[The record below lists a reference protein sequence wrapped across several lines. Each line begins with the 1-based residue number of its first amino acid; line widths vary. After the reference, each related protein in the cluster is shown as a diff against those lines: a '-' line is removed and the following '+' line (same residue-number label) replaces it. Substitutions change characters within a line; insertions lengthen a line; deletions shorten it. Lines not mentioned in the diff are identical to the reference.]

1 MISEFAFCMSIFC
14 YPGLIW
20 LARKPLKGEA
30 ELVVQAHF
38 PLFCIA
44 V

>member
-1 MISEFAFCMSIFC
+1 MSIFG
-14 YPGLIW
+14 YPGLFW